1 MERVAT
7 RMLVDLRPLVGF
19 APPRGYHRDHMP
31 DVRPRQRWVVV
42 GACSLVMFGVWNSH
56 AGFGVFLPVLANE
69 FGWSRG
75 AISVAPSL
83 NLIIGGLIAFFI
95 GAASDRYGPRLILA
109 ASAILV
115 GALFVL
121 ASRIAAL
128 WHLYA
133 VLGVLLGVAMSS
145 VYLVPTTTVSR
156 WFVDRR
162 GLALGILLA
171 GLNLAFVTGPR
182 LSAFLIERLGWRTT
196 YLVLG
201 VLVWILAIPGS
212 MFTRFPPAA
221 TGAGTAADRS
231 VASGGSTI
239 GEALADRRLWL
250 LVTAW
255 MLLGFNQMMMSI
267 HLVSYV
273 KDRGVTL
280 ERAALA
286 LTILGTGTIF
296 GRILVGMAAD
306 RIGTKPMFWFC
317 LTLQITTLLAVIAAP
332 PLSVLNFLLFWLGL
346 SAAGSDTT
354 LVKGAVETFGVRAI
368 GAVMGVLSL
377 GWRCGAALGPTVA
390 GFVYDATGT
399 YVVAFA
405 LAAGGLALSSAFF
418 TFGTVSSPERRGYL

>member
-1 MERVAT
+1 M
-7 RMLVDLRPLVGF
+7 F
-19 APPRGYHRDHMP
+19 
-31 DVRPRQRWVVV
+31 DVRRRQGWVVV

-83 NLIIGGLIAFFI
+83 NLIIGGLIAFFV

-115 GALFVL
+115 GALFAL
-121 ASRIAAL
+121 ASRIDAL

-182 LSAFLIERLGWRTT
+182 LSAFLIERYGWRTT
-196 YLVLG
+196 YLLLG
-201 VLVWILAIPGS
+201 ALVWVLAIPGS
-212 MFTRFPPAA
+212 LLTRFPPASPS
-221 TGAGTAADRS
+221 AGSDRS
-231 VASGGSTI
+231 AATGGSTVR
-239 GEALADRRLWL
+239 EALADRRLWL

-306 RIGTKPMFWFC
+306 RLGTKPMFWAC
-317 LTLQITTLLAVIAAP
+317 LTVQITTLVSIIAGP
-332 PLSVLNFLLFWLGL
+332 SLSILNFLLFWLGL

-354 LVKGAVETFGVRAI
+354 LVKGAVETFGVRSI

-377 GWRCGAALGPTVA
+377 GWRCGAALGPTAA
-390 GFVYDATGT
+390 GFIYDATGT
-399 YVVAFA
+399 YVLAFV

-418 TFGTVSSPERRGYL
+418 TLGTVTALERRYS

>member
-1 MERVAT
+1 M
-7 RMLVDLRPLVGF
+7 F
-19 APPRGYHRDHMP
+19 
-31 DVRPRQRWVVV
+31 DVRRRQGWVVV

-83 NLIIGGLIAFFI
+83 NLIIGGLIAFFV

-115 GALFVL
+115 GALFAL
-121 ASRIAAL
+121 ASRIDAL

-182 LSAFLIERLGWRTT
+182 LSAFLIERYGWRTT
-196 YLVLG
+196 YLLLG
-201 VLVWILAIPGS
+201 ALVWVLAIPGS
-212 MFTRFPPAA
+212 LLTRFPPASA
-221 TGAGTAADRS
+221 SAGSDRS
-231 VASGGSTI
+231 AASGGSTVR
-239 GEALADRRLWL
+239 EALADRRLWL

-306 RIGTKPMFWFC
+306 RLGTKPMFWVC
-317 LTLQITTLLAVIAAP
+317 LAVQVTTLVSIITGP
-332 PLSVLNFLLFWLGL
+332 SLSILNFLLFWLGL

-354 LVKGAVETFGVRAI
+354 LVKGAVETFGVRSI

-377 GWRCGAALGPTVA
+377 GWRCGAALGPTAA
-390 GFVYDATGT
+390 GFIYDATGT
-399 YVVAFA
+399 YVLAFA

-418 TFGTVSSPERRGYL
+418 TLGTVTALERRYS

>member
-1 MERVAT
+1 VNRGVP
-7 RMLVDLRPLVGF
+7 VDLLPLVGF
-19 APPRGYHRDHMP
+19 APAREYHRDHMS
-31 DVRPRQRWVVV
+31 DVRRRQGWVVV
-42 GACSLVMFGVWNSH
+42 AACSLVMFGVWNSH

-95 GAASDRYGPRLILA
+95 GAASDRYGPRLILTT
-109 ASAILV
+109 SAVLV
-115 GALFVL
+115 GALFAL
-121 ASRIAAL
+121 ASRVDAL
-128 WHLYA
+128 WHLYV
-133 VLGVLLGVAMSS
+133 VLGVLLGIAMSS

-182 LSAFLIERLGWRTT
+182 LSAFLIERVGWRTT

-201 VLVWILAIPGS
+201 ALVWILAIPGCLL
-212 MFTRFPPAA
+212 TRFPPAA
-221 TGAGTAADRS
+221 TGADAATDRS
-231 VASGGSTI
+231 VATGGSTI
-239 GEALADRRLWL
+239 REALADRRLWL

-255 MLLGFNQMMMSI
+255 MLLGFNQMMISI

-273 KDRGVTL
+273 KDQGVTL

-286 LTILGTGTIF
+286 LTILGAGTIV
-296 GRILVGMAAD
+296 GRILIGMAAD
-306 RIGTKPMFWFC
+306 RIGTKPTFWFC
-317 LTLQITTLLAVIAAP
+317 LTLQVVTLVAIIAGPA
-332 PLSVLNFLLFWLGL
+332 LSVLDFLLFWFGL
-346 SAAGSDTT
+346 AAAGSDTT

-390 GFVYDATGT
+390 GFIYDVTGT
-399 YVVAFA
+399 YVLAFS
-405 LAAGGLALSSAFF
+405 LAAAGLALSSAFF
-418 TFGTVSSPERRGYL
+418 TLGTSAPPARRGYL

>member
-1 MERVAT
+1 MS
-7 RMLVDLRPLVGF
+7 
-19 APPRGYHRDHMP
+19 
-31 DVRPRQRWVVV
+31 DVRRRQGWVVV

-83 NLIIGGLIAFFI
+83 NLIIGGLIAFVI
-95 GAASDRYGPRLILA
+95 GAASDRYGPRLILTM
-109 ASAILV
+109 SAVLV
-115 GALFVL
+115 GLLFAL
-121 ASRIAAL
+121 ASRVAAL
-128 WHLYA
+128 WHLYL
-133 VLGVLLGVAMSS
+133 VLGVLLGIAMSS

-156 WFVDRR
+156 WFVERR

-182 LSAFLIERLGWRTT
+182 LSAYLIERFGWRTT

-201 VLVWILAIPGS
+201 ALVWILAIPGCLL
-212 MFTRFPPAA
+212 TRFPPTA
-221 TGAGTAADRS
+221 TSDNGQTTRS
-231 VASGGSTI
+231 VASTGLTLH
-239 GEALADRRLWL
+239 EALADRRLWL

-273 KDRGVTL
+273 KDQGVSL

-286 LTILGTGTIF
+286 LTILGTGTIA

-306 RIGTKPMFWFC
+306 RIGTKRTFWFC
-317 LTLQITTLLAVIAAP
+317 LTLQVVTLVAVIAGLS
-332 PLSVLNFLLFWLGL
+332 LSVLDFLLFWLGL

-390 GFVYDATGT
+390 GFIYDALGS
-399 YVVAFA
+399 YVLAFA
-405 LAAGGLALSSAFF
+405 LAAGGLALSSVFF
-418 TFGTVSSPERRGYL
+418 TLGTSAPAARRGYL

>member
-1 MERVAT
+1 
-7 RMLVDLRPLVGF
+7 MLVDLRPPVGF
-19 APPRGYHRDHMP
+19 VPARAYHRDHMV
-31 DVRPRQRWVVV
+31 DVHRRQGWVVV
-42 GACSLVMFGVWNSH
+42 GACSLVMFGVWNSY
-56 AGFGVFLPVLANE
+56 AGFGVFLPVLATE

-83 NLIIGGLIAFFI
+83 NLIVGGFIAFFI

-109 ASAILV
+109 ASTILV
-115 GALFVL
+115 GALFVF
-121 ASRIAAL
+121 ASRIDAL

-133 VLGVLLGVAMSS
+133 IVGVLLGVAMSS

-201 VLVWILAIPGS
+201 ALVWILAIPGS
-212 MFTRFPPAA
+212 MLTRFPPAA
-221 TGAGTAADRS
+221 TGPGTAADRAI
-231 VASGGSTI
+231 ASGGSTI
-239 GEALADRRLWL
+239 RQALADRRLWL

-296 GRILVGMAAD
+296 GRILIGMAAD
-306 RIGTKPMFWFC
+306 RIGTKPIFWFC
-317 LTLQITTLLAVIAAP
+317 LTIQITTLLAVIAAP
-332 PLSVLNFLLFWLGL
+332 SLSVLNFLLFWLGL
-346 SAAGSDTT
+346 SAAGTDTT

-390 GFVYDATGT
+390 GFIYDATGT

-418 TFGTVSSPERRGYL
+418 TFGTSTSPERRGYV

>member
-1 MERVAT
+1 MS
-7 RMLVDLRPLVGF
+7 
-19 APPRGYHRDHMP
+19 
-31 DVRPRQRWVVV
+31 DVSRRQGWVVV

-56 AGFGVFLPVLANE
+56 AGFGVFLPVLADE

-75 AISVAPSL
+75 AISVAPAL
-83 NLIIGGLIAFFI
+83 NLIVGGLIAFAI
-95 GAASDRYGPRLILA
+95 GAASDRYGPRLILTT
-109 ASAILV
+109 SALCV
-115 GALFVL
+115 GLLFAL
-121 ASRIAAL
+121 ASRIDAL
-128 WHLYA
+128 WHLYL
-133 VLGVLLGVAMSS
+133 VLGVLLGIAMSS

-182 LSAFLIERLGWRTT
+182 LSAYLIERFGWRAT

-201 VLVWILAIPGS
+201 ALVWVLAIPGS
-212 MFTRFPPAA
+212 LLTRFPPSAP
-221 TGAGTAADRS
+221 GASADRDR
-231 VASGGSTI
+231 AAAPGGSSL

-273 KDRGVTL
+273 KDQGVTL
-280 ERAALA
+280 ERASLA
-286 LTILGTGTIF
+286 LTILGTGTIA
-296 GRILVGMAAD
+296 GRILFGVVSD
-306 RIGTKPMFWFC
+306 RIGTKPTFWFC
-317 LTLQITTLLAVIAAP
+317 LTIQIASLLAIVAGP
-332 PLSVLNFLLFWLGL
+332 SLSALDLLLFGFGL

-390 GFVYDATGT
+390 GFIYDAMGT
-399 YVVAFA
+399 YVLAFA

-418 TFGTVSSPERRGYL
+418 TLGTSAPTERRGYL

>member
-1 MERVAT
+1 MS
-7 RMLVDLRPLVGF
+7 DI
-19 APPRGYHRDHMP
+19 PR
-31 DVRPRQRWVVV
+31 RQGWVVL

-56 AGFGVFLPVLANE
+56 AGFGVFLPVLADE

-83 NLIIGGLIAFFI
+83 NLIIGGLIAFAI
-95 GAASDRYGPRLILA
+95 GAASDRYGPRLILT
-109 ASAILV
+109 ASALFV
-115 GALFVL
+115 GALFAL
-121 ASRIAAL
+121 ASQITAL
-128 WHLYA
+128 WHLYL
-133 VLGVLLGVAMSS
+133 VLGVLLGIAMSS

-156 WFVDRR
+156 WFVERR

-182 LSAFLIERLGWRTT
+182 LSAYLIERFGWRTT

-201 VLVWILAIPGS
+201 ALVWILAIPGS
-212 MFTRFPPAA
+212 LLTRFPPTA
-221 TGAGTAADRS
+221 TGADTGAHRSAAS
-231 VASGGSTI
+231 AGSSL
-239 GEALADRRLWL
+239 GEALGDRRLWL

-273 KDRGVTL
+273 KDQGVTL
-280 ERAALA
+280 ERASLA
-286 LTILGTGTIF
+286 LTILGTGTIA
-296 GRILVGMAAD
+296 GRILFGMAAD
-306 RIGTKPMFWFC
+306 RIGTKPTFWFC
-317 LTLQITTLLAVIAAP
+317 LVIQIASLLAIVAGP
-332 PLSVLNFLLFWLGL
+332 SLSILDVLLFWFGL

-377 GWRCGAALGPTVA
+377 GWRCGAALGPTAA
-390 GFVYDATGT
+390 GFIYDATGT
-399 YVVAFA
+399 YVLAFA

-418 TFGTVSSPERRGYL
+418 TLGTSAPRRRRGYL

>member
-1 MERVAT
+1 MS
-7 RMLVDLRPLVGF
+7 DI
-19 APPRGYHRDHMP
+19 PR
-31 DVRPRQRWVVV
+31 RQGWVVL

-56 AGFGVFLPVLANE
+56 AGFGVFLPVLADE

-83 NLIIGGLIAFFI
+83 NLIIGGLIAFAI
-95 GAASDRYGPRLILA
+95 GAASDRYGPRLILT
-109 ASAILV
+109 ASALFV
-115 GALFVL
+115 GALFAL
-121 ASRIAAL
+121 ASQIAAL
-128 WHLYA
+128 WHLYL
-133 VLGVLLGVAMSS
+133 VLGVLLGIAMSS

-156 WFVDRR
+156 WFVERR

-182 LSAFLIERLGWRTT
+182 LSAYLIERFGWRTT

-201 VLVWILAIPGS
+201 ALVWILAIPGS
-212 MFTRFPPAA
+212 MLTRFPPTP
-221 TGAGTAADRS
+221 TGADTMADRS
-231 VASGGSTI
+231 AASAGSSL
-239 GEALADRRLWL
+239 GEALGDRRLWL

-273 KDRGVTL
+273 KDQGVTL
-280 ERAALA
+280 ERASLA
-286 LTILGTGTIF
+286 LTILGTGTIA
-296 GRILVGMAAD
+296 GRILFGMAAD
-306 RIGTKPMFWFC
+306 RIGTKPTFWFC
-317 LTLQITTLLAVIAAP
+317 LVIQIASLLAIVAGP
-332 PLSVLNFLLFWLGL
+332 SLSVLDVLLFWFGL

-377 GWRCGAALGPTVA
+377 GWRCGAALGPTAA
-390 GFVYDATGT
+390 GFIYDAMGT
-399 YVVAFA
+399 YVLAFA

-418 TFGTVSSPERRGYL
+418 TLGTSAPRGRRGYL

>member
-1 MERVAT
+1 M
-7 RMLVDLRPLVGF
+7 F
-19 APPRGYHRDHMP
+19 
-31 DVRPRQRWVVV
+31 DVRRRQGWVVV

-109 ASAILV
+109 VSAVLV
-115 GALFVL
+115 GALFAL
-121 ASRIAAL
+121 ASRIDAL

-156 WFVDRR
+156 WFVARR

-182 LSAFLIERLGWRTT
+182 LSAFLIERFGWRTT
-196 YLVLG
+196 YLLLG
-201 VLVWILAIPGS
+201 ALVWVLAIPGS
-212 MFTRFPPAA
+212 LLTRFPPASA
-221 TGAGTAADRS
+221 SAASERS
-231 VASGGSTI
+231 ALSSGSTVR
-239 GEALADRRLWL
+239 EALADRRLWL

-286 LTILGTGTIF
+286 LTILGTGTIV

-306 RIGTKPMFWFC
+306 RLGTKPMFWIC
-317 LTLQITTLLAVIAAP
+317 LTVQIATLVSIIAGP
-332 PLSVLNFLLFWLGL
+332 SLSVLNFLLFWLGL

-354 LVKGAVETFGVRAI
+354 LVKGAVETFGVRSI

-377 GWRCGAALGPTVA
+377 GWRCGAALGPTAA
-390 GFVYDATGT
+390 GFIYDATGT
-399 YVVAFA
+399 YVLAFA
-405 LAAGGLALSSAFF
+405 LSAGGLALSSAFF
-418 TFGTVSSPERRGYL
+418 TLGTVTAPERRYS

>member
-1 MERVAT
+1 VNRKVP
-7 RMLVDLRPLVGF
+7 VDLLPLVGF
-19 APPRGYHRDHMP
+19 APAREYHPDHMS
-31 DVRPRQRWVVV
+31 DVRRRQGWVVV
-42 GACSLVMFGVWNSH
+42 AACSLVMFGVWNSH

-75 AISVAPSL
+75 AISVAPAL

-95 GAASDRYGPRLILA
+95 GAASDRYGPRRILTT
-109 ASAILV
+109 SAVLV
-115 GALFVL
+115 GALFAL
-121 ASRIAAL
+121 ASRVDAL
-128 WHLYA
+128 WQLYA
-133 VLGVLLGVAMSS
+133 VLGVLLGIAMSS

-182 LSAFLIERLGWRTT
+182 LSAFLIERVGWRST

-201 VLVWILAIPGS
+201 ALVWILAIPGS
-212 MFTRFPPAA
+212 MLTRFPPAA
-221 TGAGTAADRS
+221 TGADAAPDRS
-231 VASGGSTI
+231 VAAGGSTI
-239 GEALADRRLWL
+239 REALADRRLWL

-255 MLLGFNQMMMSI
+255 MLLGFNQMMISI

-273 KDRGVTL
+273 KDQGVTL

-286 LTILGTGTIF
+286 LTILGTGTIA
-296 GRILVGMAAD
+296 GRILIGMAAD
-306 RIGTKPMFWFC
+306 RVGTKPTFWFC
-317 LTLQITTLLAVIAAP
+317 LTLQVVTLVAIIAGPA
-332 PLSVLNFLLFWLGL
+332 LSVLDFLLFWLGL
-346 SAAGSDTT
+346 SAAGTDTT

-390 GFVYDATGT
+390 GFIYDVTGT
-399 YVVAFA
+399 YVLAFSM
-405 LAAGGLALSSAFF
+405 AAAGLALSSAFF
-418 TFGTVSSPERRGYL
+418 TLGTSAPPERRGYL

>member
-1 MERVAT
+1 M
-7 RMLVDLRPLVGF
+7 F
-19 APPRGYHRDHMP
+19 
-31 DVRPRQRWVVV
+31 DVRRRQGWVVV

-109 ASAILV
+109 VSAILV
-115 GALFVL
+115 GALFAL
-121 ASRIAAL
+121 ASRIDAL

-156 WFVDRR
+156 WFVARR

-182 LSAFLIERLGWRTT
+182 LSAFLIERFGWRTT
-196 YLVLG
+196 YLLLG
-201 VLVWILAIPGS
+201 ALVWVLAIPGS
-212 MFTRFPPAA
+212 LLTRFPPASA
-221 TGAGTAADRS
+221 SAASERS
-231 VASGGSTI
+231 ALSSGSTVR
-239 GEALADRRLWL
+239 EALADRRLWL

-286 LTILGTGTIF
+286 LTILGTGTIV

-306 RIGTKPMFWFC
+306 RLGTKPMFWIC
-317 LTLQITTLLAVIAAP
+317 LTVQIATLVSIIAGP
-332 PLSVLNFLLFWLGL
+332 SLSVLNFLLFWLGL

-354 LVKGAVETFGVRAI
+354 LVKGAVETFGVRSI

-377 GWRCGAALGPTVA
+377 GWRCGAALGPTAA
-390 GFVYDATGT
+390 GFIYDATGT
-399 YVVAFA
+399 YVLAFA
-405 LAAGGLALSSAFF
+405 LSAGGLALSSAFF
-418 TFGTVSSPERRGYL
+418 TLGTVTAPERRYS

>member
-1 MERVAT
+1 MA
-7 RMLVDLRPLVGF
+7 
-19 APPRGYHRDHMP
+19 
-31 DVRPRQRWVVV
+31 DVRRRQGWVVV

-56 AGFGVFLPVLANE
+56 AGFGVFLPVLAGE

-83 NLIIGGLIAFFI
+83 NLIIGGLIAFFV

-109 ASAILV
+109 TSALFV

-121 ASRIAAL
+121 ASRIGTL

-133 VLGVLLGVAMSS
+133 ILGVLLGVAMSS

-182 LSAFLIERLGWRTT
+182 LSAFLIERFGWRTT

-201 VLVWILAIPGS
+201 ALVWILAIPAS
-212 MFTRFPPAA
+212 LLTRFPPVSTDDAPAA
-221 TGAGTAADRS
+221 GDGTTAGRS
-231 VASGGSTI
+231 VATAGGSTI
-239 GEALADRRLWL
+239 REALADRRLWL

-286 LTILGTGTIF
+286 LTILGTGTIV
-296 GRILVGMAAD
+296 GRIVVGMAAD
-306 RIGTKPMFWFC
+306 RLGTKPMFWAC
-317 LTLQITTLLAVIAAP
+317 LTVQITTLVSIIGGP
-332 PLSVLNFLLFWLGL
+332 SLSILNFL
-346 SAAGSDTT
+346 
-354 LVKGAVETFGVRAI
+354 
-368 GAVMGVLSL
+368 
-377 GWRCGAALGPTVA
+377 C
-390 GFVYDATGT
+390 
-399 YVVAFA
+399 
-405 LAAGGLALSSAFF
+405 
-418 TFGTVSSPERRGYL
+418 ERRKKIEGNVCRLKPFWIGMSNVMDKRSQCGLPRWRDRGAL

>member
-1 MERVAT
+1 MS
-7 RMLVDLRPLVGF
+7 DI
-19 APPRGYHRDHMP
+19 PR
-31 DVRPRQRWVVV
+31 RQGWVVV

-56 AGFGVFLPVLANE
+56 AGFGVFLPVLAKE

-75 AISVAPSL
+75 AISIALAL
-83 NLIIGGLIAFFI
+83 NLTIGGLIAFVI
-95 GAASDRYGPRLILA
+95 GAASDRYGPRLILTI
-109 ASAILV
+109 SAVFV
-115 GALFVL
+115 GALFAL
-121 ASRIAAL
+121 ASRIDAL
-128 WHLYA
+128 WHLYL

-171 GLNLAFVTGPR
+171 GLNVAFVTGPL
-182 LSAFLIERLGWRTT
+182 LSAYLIERFGWRTT

-201 VLVWILAIPGS
+201 ALVWVLAIPGS
-212 MFTRFPPAA
+212 MLTRFPPAP
-221 TGAGTAADRS
+221 TGAGSRTDRS
-231 VASGGSTI
+231 AASGGSTL

-273 KDRGVTL
+273 NDQGVTL
-280 ERAALA
+280 ERASLA
-286 LTILGTGTIF
+286 LTILGTGTIA
-296 GRILVGMAAD
+296 GRILFGIAAD
-306 RIGTKPMFWFC
+306 RIGTKPTFWFC
-317 LTLQITTLLAVIAAP
+317 LTIPIVTLLAIVAGP
-332 PLSVLNFLLFWLGL
+332 SLSVLDFLLFWLGL

-377 GWRCGAALGPTVA
+377 GWRCGAALGPTAA
-390 GFVYDATGT
+390 GFIYDAMGT
-399 YVVAFA
+399 YVLAFA
-405 LAAGGLALSSAFF
+405 LAAGGLALSCAFF
-418 TFGTVSSPERRGYL
+418 TLGTSAPRDGRRYL